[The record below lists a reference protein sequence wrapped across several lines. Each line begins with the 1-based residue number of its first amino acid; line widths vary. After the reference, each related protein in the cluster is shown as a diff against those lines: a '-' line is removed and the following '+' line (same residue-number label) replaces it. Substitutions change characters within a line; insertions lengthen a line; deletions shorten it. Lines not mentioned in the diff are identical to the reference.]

1 MSKKS
6 IRSKG
11 YRKSAKKPYLS
22 KRDILIV
29 VGVIAVIV
37 IGIVLFNLLYDDG
50 SLDVVDGVAQI
61 QGENSLLINAG
72 SANNPRYYKLG
83 QLADIEG
90 YALES
95 APAGVDENVREFTYV
110 PEGDSPYDEITV
122 NANANAA
129 DILCAATLAA
139 YSSAENTVCSEQMSM
154 DLDGREVLYFTYQ
167 REYADETADGS
178 ETAAEDDASATDGT
192 AADDASAS
200 ATDDGTATE
209 GASTTDGSTA
219 DDASATDDSA
229 ADDASATDS
238 TAADDTSATDGS
250 TADNASATDGTVADG
265 ASAADGTVADDAST
279 ADDADG
285 TTADSSESDVEE
297 IEYLQV
303 LNAYV
308 PVGDRSIVVH
318 LHNDTASEAEY
329 LSSDA
334 VSYTH
339 LDVYKRQVQGK
350 QQVAGLDGR
359 ALGDIDGRHD
369 AVARRHDLV
378 LHLHGL
384 EDQQHVAALDGL
396 AGGDLHIVEMCIR
409 DRS

>member
-50 SLDVVDGVAQI
+50 SLDVVDGVAQV

-178 ETAAEDDASATDGT
+178 ETAAEDDASATDST
-192 AADDASAS
+192 AADGASA
-200 ATDDGTATE
+200 
-209 GASTTDGSTA
+209 STA
-219 DDASATDDSA
+219 DDGTV
-229 ADDASATDS
+229 
-238 TAADDTSATDGS
+238 ADDTSATDGS
-250 TADNASATDGTVADG
+250 TADDTSATDSTAADDT
-265 ASAADGTVADDAST
+265 SAADGTVADDAST

-329 LSSDA
+329 LSSDE
-334 VSYTH
+334 
-339 LDVYKRQVQGK
+339 L
-350 QQVAGLDGR
+350 VAMMEELLS
-359 ALGDIDGRHD
+359 ALSF
-369 AVARRHDLV
+369 
-378 LHLHGL
+378 
-384 EDQQHVAALDGL
+384 ET
-396 AGGDLHIVEMCIR
+396 E
-409 DRS
+409 

>member
-50 SLDVVDGVAQI
+50 SLDVVDGVAQV

-72 SANNPRYYKLG
+72 SANNPRYFKLG

-90 YALES
+90 YTLES

-178 ETAAEDDASATDGT
+178 ETTAEDDASATDGT

-200 ATDDGTATE
+200 APADDGSAAD
-209 GASTTDGSTA
+209 GDSTTDGSTA
-219 DDASATDDSA
+219 DDASTAGDGGDATDGTA
-229 ADDASATDS
+229 ADDASASASADDGSAAEGDS
-238 TAADDTSATDGS
+238 T
-250 TADNASATDGTVADG
+250 
-265 ASAADGTVADDAST
+265 ADDAST
-279 ADDADG
+279 ASDSGDTTDG
-285 TTADSSESDVEE
+285 TAADSSESDAEE

-329 LSSDA
+329 LSSDE
-334 VSYTH
+334 
-339 LDVYKRQVQGK
+339 L
-350 QQVAGLDGR
+350 VAMMEELLS
-359 ALGDIDGRHD
+359 ALNF
-369 AVARRHDLV
+369 
-378 LHLHGL
+378 
-384 EDQQHVAALDGL
+384 ET
-396 AGGDLHIVEMCIR
+396 E
-409 DRS
+409 

>member
-50 SLDVVDGVAQI
+50 SLDVVDGVAQV

-72 SANNPRYYKLG
+72 SANSPRYFKLG

-178 ETAAEDDASATDGT
+178 ETTASDGDSAADGSTADDGGDATDGT

-200 ATDDGTATE
+200 APADDGSAAD
-209 GASTTDGSTA
+209 GDSTTDGSTA
-219 DDASATDDSA
+219 DDASTAGDGGDATDGTA
-229 ADDASATDS
+229 ADDASASASADDGSAAEGDS
-238 TAADDTSATDGS
+238 T
-250 TADNASATDGTVADG
+250 
-265 ASAADGTVADDAST
+265 ADDAST
-279 ADDADG
+279 ASDSGDTTDG
-285 TTADSSESDVEE
+285 TAADSSESDAEE

-329 LSSDA
+329 LSSDE
-334 VSYTH
+334 
-339 LDVYKRQVQGK
+339 L
-350 QQVAGLDGR
+350 VAMMEELLS
-359 ALGDIDGRHD
+359 ALSF
-369 AVARRHDLV
+369 
-378 LHLHGL
+378 
-384 EDQQHVAALDGL
+384 ET
-396 AGGDLHIVEMCIR
+396 E
-409 DRS
+409 

>member
-50 SLDVVDGVAQI
+50 SLDVVDGVAQV

-178 ETAAEDDASATDGT
+178 ETTAAEGDSA
-192 AADDASAS
+192 A
-200 ATDDGTATE
+200 
-209 GASTTDGSTA
+209 DGSTA
-219 DDASATDDSA
+219 DDASTADDSSDATDGTA
-229 ADDASATDS
+229 ADGTSAS
-238 TAADDTSATDGS
+238 TADDGTVADDTSATDGS
-250 TADNASATDGTVADG
+250 TADDASAADSAATDDAPATDSAAADDASAT
-265 ASAADGTVADDAST
+265 DGTVADDAST

-329 LSSDA
+329 LSSDE
-334 VSYTH
+334 
-339 LDVYKRQVQGK
+339 L
-350 QQVAGLDGR
+350 VAMMEELLS
-359 ALGDIDGRHD
+359 ALSF
-369 AVARRHDLV
+369 
-378 LHLHGL
+378 
-384 EDQQHVAALDGL
+384 ET
-396 AGGDLHIVEMCIR
+396 E
-409 DRS
+409 

>member
-50 SLDVVDGVAQI
+50 SLDVVDGVAQV

-209 GASTTDGSTA
+209 GASSSTADDGTVADDTSATDGSTADNASATDSAAADDTSAADGTVADDASAADGTVADGASATDDSAA

-229 ADDASATDS
+229 ADDASATD
-238 TAADDTSATDGS
+238 
-250 TADNASATDGTVADG
+250 
-265 ASAADGTVADDAST
+265 GTVADDASI

-308 PVGDRSIVVH
+308 PVSDRSIVVH
-318 LHNDTASEAEY
+318 LHNDTTSEAEY
-329 LSSDA
+329 LSSDE
-334 VSYTH
+334 
-339 LDVYKRQVQGK
+339 L
-350 QQVAGLDGR
+350 VAMMEELLS
-359 ALGDIDGRHD
+359 ALSF
-369 AVARRHDLV
+369 
-378 LHLHGL
+378 
-384 EDQQHVAALDGL
+384 ET
-396 AGGDLHIVEMCIR
+396 E
-409 DRS
+409 

>member
-209 GASTTDGSTA
+209 GASTTDG
-219 DDASATDDSA
+219 
-229 ADDASATDS
+229 
-238 TAADDTSATDGS
+238 
-250 TADNASATDGTVADG
+250 
-265 ASAADGTVADDAST
+265 
-279 ADDADG
+279 
-285 TTADSSESDVEE
+285 VEVG
-297 IEYLQV
+297 V
-303 LNAYV
+303 L
-308 PVGDRSIVVH
+308 
-318 LHNDTASEAEY
+318 DTATLQAIAGFQTYMNETYDMNLPVIDPSNPDSVIDAQT
-329 LSSDA
+329 LSQ
-334 VSYTH
+334 
-339 LDVYKRQVQGK
+339 L
-350 QQVAGLDGR
+350 QQQNDP
-359 ALGDIDGRHD
+359 
-369 AVARRHDLV
+369 
-378 LHLHGL
+378 
-384 EDQQHVAALDGL
+384 
-396 AGGDLHIVEMCIR
+396 IR
-409 DRS
+409 

>member
-50 SLDVVDGVAQI
+50 SLDVVDGVAQV
-61 QGENSLLINAG
+61 QGENSMLINAG

-192 AADDASAS
+192 AADGASA
-200 ATDDGTATE
+200 
-209 GASTTDGSTA
+209 STA
-219 DDASATDDSA
+219 DDGTV
-229 ADDASATDS
+229 
-238 TAADDTSATDGS
+238 ADDTSATDGS
-250 TADNASATDGTVADG
+250 TADD
-265 ASAADGTVADDAST
+265 ASAADGTVTDDAST

-329 LSSDA
+329 LSSDE
-334 VSYTH
+334 
-339 LDVYKRQVQGK
+339 L
-350 QQVAGLDGR
+350 VAMMEELLS
-359 ALGDIDGRHD
+359 ALSF
-369 AVARRHDLV
+369 
-378 LHLHGL
+378 
-384 EDQQHVAALDGL
+384 ET
-396 AGGDLHIVEMCIR
+396 E
-409 DRS
+409 

>member
-50 SLDVVDGVAQI
+50 SLDVVDGVAQV

-192 AADDASAS
+192 AADGASAS
-200 ATDDGTATE
+200 TADDGTVADDTS
-209 GASTTDGSTA
+209 ATDGSTADDTSATDSTAADDTSAADGTVA

-250 TADNASATDGTVADG
+250 TADDASATDGTVADD

-329 LSSDA
+329 LSSDE
-334 VSYTH
+334 
-339 LDVYKRQVQGK
+339 L
-350 QQVAGLDGR
+350 VAMMEELLS
-359 ALGDIDGRHD
+359 ALSF
-369 AVARRHDLV
+369 
-378 LHLHGL
+378 
-384 EDQQHVAALDGL
+384 ET
-396 AGGDLHIVEMCIR
+396 E
-409 DRS
+409 

>member
-50 SLDVVDGVAQI
+50 SLDVVDGVAQV

-72 SANNPRYYKLG
+72 SANSPRYFKLG

-178 ETAAEDDASATDGT
+178 ETTAEDDASATDGT
-192 AADDASAS
+192 AADDGGDATDGNAADDASAS

-209 GASTTDGSTA
+209 GASASTA
-219 DDASATDDSA
+219 DDGTV
-229 ADDASATDS
+229 
-238 TAADDTSATDGS
+238 ADDTSATDGS
-250 TADNASATDGTVADG
+250 TADDASAADSAATDDAPATDSAAADDASAT
-265 ASAADGTVADDAST
+265 DGTVADDAST

-329 LSSDA
+329 LSSDE
-334 VSYTH
+334 
-339 LDVYKRQVQGK
+339 L
-350 QQVAGLDGR
+350 VAMMEELLS
-359 ALGDIDGRHD
+359 ALSF
-369 AVARRHDLV
+369 
-378 LHLHGL
+378 
-384 EDQQHVAALDGL
+384 ET
-396 AGGDLHIVEMCIR
+396 E
-409 DRS
+409 

>member
-50 SLDVVDGVAQI
+50 SLDVVDGVAQV

-72 SANNPRYYKLG
+72 SANSPRYFKLG

-192 AADDASAS
+192 AADGTSA
-200 ATDDGTATE
+200 
-209 GASTTDGSTA
+209 STA
-219 DDASATDDSA
+219 DDGTV
-229 ADDASATDS
+229 
-238 TAADDTSATDGS
+238 ADDTSATDGS
-250 TADNASATDGTVADG
+250 TADDTSASTADDGTVADDTSATDG
-265 ASAADGTVADDAST
+265 STADDASAADSAATDDAPATDSAAADDASATDGTVADDAST

-318 LHNDTASEAEY
+318 LHNDTTSEAEY
-329 LSSDA
+329 LSSDE
-334 VSYTH
+334 
-339 LDVYKRQVQGK
+339 L
-350 QQVAGLDGR
+350 VAMMEELLS
-359 ALGDIDGRHD
+359 ALSF
-369 AVARRHDLV
+369 
-378 LHLHGL
+378 
-384 EDQQHVAALDGL
+384 ET
-396 AGGDLHIVEMCIR
+396 E
-409 DRS
+409 

>member
-6 IRSKG
+6 ITSKG

-50 SLDVVDGVAQI
+50 SLDVVDGVAQV
-61 QGENSLLINAG
+61 QGENSMLINAG

-265 ASAADGTVADDAST
+265 ASATDGSTADDASAADGTVADDAST

-329 LSSDA
+329 LSSDE
-334 VSYTH
+334 
-339 LDVYKRQVQGK
+339 L
-350 QQVAGLDGR
+350 VAMMEELLS
-359 ALGDIDGRHD
+359 ALSF
-369 AVARRHDLV
+369 
-378 LHLHGL
+378 
-384 EDQQHVAALDGL
+384 ET
-396 AGGDLHIVEMCIR
+396 E
-409 DRS
+409 

>member
-50 SLDVVDGVAQI
+50 SLDVVDGVAQV

-72 SANNPRYYKLG
+72 SANSPRYFKLG

-178 ETAAEDDASATDGT
+178 ETTAAEGASATDGTAADDGGDATDGT

-209 GASTTDGSTA
+209 GASASTA
-219 DDASATDDSA
+219 DDGTV
-229 ADDASATDS
+229 
-238 TAADDTSATDGS
+238 ADDTSATDGS
-250 TADNASATDGTVADG
+250 TADDASAADSAATDDAPATDSAAADDASAT
-265 ASAADGTVADDAST
+265 DGTVADDAST

-329 LSSDA
+329 LSSDE
-334 VSYTH
+334 
-339 LDVYKRQVQGK
+339 L
-350 QQVAGLDGR
+350 VAMMEELLS
-359 ALGDIDGRHD
+359 ALSF
-369 AVARRHDLV
+369 
-378 LHLHGL
+378 
-384 EDQQHVAALDGL
+384 ET
-396 AGGDLHIVEMCIR
+396 E
-409 DRS
+409 

>member
-50 SLDVVDGVAQI
+50 SLDVVDGVAQV

-192 AADDASAS
+192 AADVASAS

-250 TADNASATDGTVADG
+250 TADNASATDGTAADDTSAADGTAADDTSAADDGTVADDTSATDG
-265 ASAADGTVADDAST
+265 STADDASATDGTVADDAST

-329 LSSDA
+329 LSSDE
-334 VSYTH
+334 
-339 LDVYKRQVQGK
+339 L
-350 QQVAGLDGR
+350 VAMMEELLS
-359 ALGDIDGRHD
+359 ALSF
-369 AVARRHDLV
+369 
-378 LHLHGL
+378 
-384 EDQQHVAALDGL
+384 ET
-396 AGGDLHIVEMCIR
+396 E
-409 DRS
+409 

>member
-50 SLDVVDGVAQI
+50 SLDVVDGVAQV

-72 SANNPRYYKLG
+72 SANSPRYFKLG

-178 ETAAEDDASATDGT
+178 ETTAEDDASATDGT

-209 GASTTDGSTA
+209 GASASTADDGTVADDTSATDGSTA
-219 DDASATDDSA
+219 DDASAADSAATDDAPATDSAAADDASAADGTVADGASATDDSA
-229 ADDASATDS
+229 ADDASTTDDS
-238 TAADDTSATDGS
+238 AADD
-250 TADNASATDGTVADG
+250 ASATDDSATDD
-265 ASAADGTVADDAST
+265 ASATDGTVADDAST

-329 LSSDA
+329 LSSDE
-334 VSYTH
+334 
-339 LDVYKRQVQGK
+339 L
-350 QQVAGLDGR
+350 VAMMEELLS
-359 ALGDIDGRHD
+359 ALSF
-369 AVARRHDLV
+369 
-378 LHLHGL
+378 
-384 EDQQHVAALDGL
+384 ET
-396 AGGDLHIVEMCIR
+396 E
-409 DRS
+409 

>member
-50 SLDVVDGVAQI
+50 SLDVVDGVAQV

-72 SANNPRYYKLG
+72 SANSPRYFKLG

-178 ETAAEDDASATDGT
+178 ETT
-192 AADDASAS
+192 AADDASAADS
-200 ATDDGTATE
+200 AAT
-209 GASTTDGSTA
+209 
-219 DDASATDDSA
+219 DDASAT
-229 ADDASATDS
+229 
-238 TAADDTSATDGS
+238 
-250 TADNASATDGTVADG
+250 
-265 ASAADGTVADDAST
+265 DGTVADDAST

-285 TTADSSESDVEE
+285 TTADSSESGVEE

-329 LSSDA
+329 LSSDE
-334 VSYTH
+334 
-339 LDVYKRQVQGK
+339 L
-350 QQVAGLDGR
+350 VAMMEELLS
-359 ALGDIDGRHD
+359 ALSF
-369 AVARRHDLV
+369 
-378 LHLHGL
+378 
-384 EDQQHVAALDGL
+384 ET
-396 AGGDLHIVEMCIR
+396 E
-409 DRS
+409 

>member
-50 SLDVVDGVAQI
+50 SLDVVDGVAQV

-72 SANNPRYYKLG
+72 SANSPRYYKLG

-178 ETAAEDDASATDGT
+178 ETTAEDDASATDGT
-192 AADDASAS
+192 AADDASTADDSSDATDGTAADGTSAS
-200 ATDDGTATE
+200 TADDGTVAE
-209 GASTTDGSTA
+209 GDSTA
-219 DDASATDDSA
+219 DDASTAGDGGDATDGTA
-229 ADDASATDS
+229 ADDASASASADDGSAAEGDS
-238 TAADDTSATDGS
+238 T
-250 TADNASATDGTVADG
+250 
-265 ASAADGTVADDAST
+265 ADDAST
-279 ADDADG
+279 ASDSGDTTDG
-285 TTADSSESDVEE
+285 TAADSSESDAEE

-329 LSSDA
+329 LSSDE
-334 VSYTH
+334 
-339 LDVYKRQVQGK
+339 L
-350 QQVAGLDGR
+350 VAMMEELLS
-359 ALGDIDGRHD
+359 ALSF
-369 AVARRHDLV
+369 
-378 LHLHGL
+378 
-384 EDQQHVAALDGL
+384 ET
-396 AGGDLHIVEMCIR
+396 E
-409 DRS
+409 